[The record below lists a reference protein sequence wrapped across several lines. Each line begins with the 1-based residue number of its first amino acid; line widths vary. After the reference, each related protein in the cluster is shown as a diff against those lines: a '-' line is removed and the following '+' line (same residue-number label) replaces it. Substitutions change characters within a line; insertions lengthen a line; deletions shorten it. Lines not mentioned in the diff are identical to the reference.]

1 MSDQEDIRSASTPK
15 GSHYLDPERYSRQAD
30 AVFAG
35 AWHLLPI
42 MEQGIRVQPFSL
54 LPGMLQEPLLLT
66 RDDEDH
72 VHCLANVCTHRGM
85 VLCDENSSSKK
96 ILCPYHGRRFS
107 LQGEMENAPG
117 FEQALN
123 FPRAEDDLARLP
135 IQQWGPMSFVSIS
148 PHRSFEAWVAPLQ
161 ERLAFLPLEDFRLD
175 VDAIQVF
182 EMDAQWE
189 LYVENYLEG
198 FHLPWVH
205 KGLTAAIDA
214 TTYRLETFA
223 GGSLQIA
230 TAKKGPVFELP
241 SDHVDAGERIAAWYF
256 HLFPNFMVN
265 AYPWGLSVNVVEPL
279 GLERT
284 RVSFLPYVWRDE
296 LRDQGAGAELRRIE
310 LEDEFVVQGVH
321 RGIKSRL
328 YPGGRYS
335 PQHEKALFAFH
346 AEMKACLSNA

>member
-1 MSDQEDIRSASTPK
+1 MSDQEDIRRATTPTAA
-15 GSHYLDPERYSRQAD
+15 HYLDPNRYERQAD

-35 AWHLLPI
+35 AWHLLPM
-42 MEQGIRVQPFSL
+42 MEPGMRVQPFSL

-66 RDDEDH
+66 RDDQDEL
-72 VHCLANVCTHRGM
+72 HCLANVCTHRGM
-85 VLCDENSSSKK
+85 VLCDEKSPSKK
-96 ILCPYHGRRFS
+96 IRCPYHGRRFS
-107 LQGEMENAPG
+107 LQGAMENAPG
-117 FEQALN
+117 FEEALN
-123 FPRAEDDLARLP
+123 FPRPEDDLARLP
-135 IQQWGPMSFVSIS
+135 IRTWGPMSFVSIF
-148 PHRSFEAWVAPLQ
+148 PQRSFEAWVAPLE
-161 ERLAFLPLEDFRLD
+161 ERLGFLPLEDFRLD
-175 VDAIQVF
+175 VAGIQVF

-205 KGLTAAIDA
+205 KGLSAAIDA
-214 TTYRLETFA
+214 PNYRLQTFP

-230 TAKKGPVFELP
+230 TSKNGPIFDLP
-241 SDHVDAGERIAAWYF
+241 DAHVDAGESIAAWYF

-265 AYPWGLSVNVVEPL
+265 AYPWGLSVNVVEPHA
-279 GLERT
+279 LEKT
-284 RVSFLPYVWRDE
+284 RVYFLPFVWREE

-335 PQHEKALFAFH
+335 PLHEKALFAFH
-346 AEMKACLSNA
+346 AEMNACLSND